1 MNQKIHEWSQKH
13 KVAYGFIIWGFI
25 SFAYL
30 LFIANWGFTVGL
42 GGKGVVDG
50 TKHAGFLGYFNIV
63 ADNSFQFK
71 NTAANWAIT
80 FGRGLGS
87 VAVAFLLA
95 RLFHKWYTFIA
106 IAMCL
111 VGIPAQFMPG
121 SGGGYVGFVV
131 LRTIMA
137 IGGTMLI
144 ILTQPVVA
152 NFFGPKQKALISQ
165 FGIWFYPLGTIISI
179 IPFVILGS
187 NVESLQKNWQLV
199 FTLLG
204 ALSLIPLVV
213 IGVFGTKFDVPAK
226 IEGQNAPKVA
236 KRSGFAIL
244 GDYLKKKSTYAWIL
258 LYGGWLAIAVF
269 PTALTHV
276 IWPNMAGIT
285 DAAVLP
291 QFQKIAKIWQVIFLA
306 AVFVGPISI
315 GLWSRFNLKR
325 RWFVGAIITLAVIFF
340 ILSTVVFVYGVAGG
354 NGENAAIA
362 ALSDGKAS
370 AGSKYYVSLVFLYI
384 FGFLTGLCTWGIQGV
399 MLNLP
404 HEYADR
410 DPKTIGWM
418 FSLIWGFG
426 YIFYTIVFIIIS
438 VVPLSGTLSKQTV
451 GLIQT
456 IIIVVTTLIALGGVA
471 LLKEPR
477 DDAKTFPWQKSPS
490 MMEQKME
497 QK

>member
-42 GGKGVVDG
+42 GGKGFVNG
-50 TKHAGFLGYFNIV
+50 KATPGFLGHFQIV
-63 ADNSFQFK
+63 PDASFQFK

-95 RLFHKWYTFIA
+95 RIFHKWSTFIA

-111 VGIPAQFMPG
+111 VGVPAQFMPG
-121 SGGGYVGFVV
+121 NGGGYVGFIV

-179 IPFVILGS
+179 IPFVILGQ
-187 NVESLQKNWQLV
+187 NVESLQKNWVLV
-199 FTLLG
+199 FTILG
-204 ALSLIPLVV
+204 ALSIIPLIV
-213 IGVFGTKFDVPAK
+213 IGIFGTKFDAPVKSTDP
-226 IEGQNAPKVA
+226 NAPKVA

-276 IWPNMAGIT
+276 IWPNMANIP
-285 DAAVLP
+285 AEILP
-291 QFQKIAKIWQVIFLA
+291 QLQKIAKIWQVIFLA

-325 RWFVGAIITLAVIFF
+325 RWFVGMIISLAVLFF
-340 ILSTVVFVYGVAGG
+340 VLSTIVFVYGVAKDQGAYF
-354 NGENAAIA
+354 AASE
-362 ALSDGKAS
+362 LGSSS
-370 AGSKYYVSLVFLYI
+370 AKYYVALVFLYI

-426 YIFYTIVFIIIS
+426 YIFYTIIFIIIS
-438 VVPLSGTLSKQTV
+438 VVPMSTSISKPTAA
-451 GLIQT
+451 LIQT
-456 IIIVVTTLIALGGVA
+456 IIIAVTTLIALGGVVM
-471 LLKEPR
+471 LKEPR
-477 DDAKTFPWQKSPS
+477 DDAKTFPWQKSVAT
-490 MMEQKME
+490 EQK
-497 QK
+497 